1 LTQTVTFLLLLF
13 IFSLSEKG
21 SVMPPFILIILLAG
35 FPALATDMYLPALPM
50 LQHLWQLSLAEANFS
65 LVIFFITFSLFL
77 LIYGPLADRFGRR
90 PVLFVGLLIFIAGS
104 LFCAMAQSIGQLVLA
119 RFLQGCGAA
128 AASSLCLTLSKD
140 LYTGEQQKK
149 VMAYIGVIVPLVP
162 MLAPMLGSW
171 VIEHLSWRVIF
182 ISHVI
187 LALASLFGAITLKE
201 PEIHR
206 TQGGIS
212 AVLRRYV
219 VLLQNKSYRSLTL
232 VFSITPLFFYSFLA
246 ASSSIYMHDFQLTS
260 QQFGL
265 LFGFNA
271 VGLMAGSYSCAKL
284 SSRLTSMQI
293 LNWSL
298 AGMFIAG
305 SVMFFWH
312 PTSISF
318 AASMFAIS
326 YCMGISRPLCN
337 HMVLEQ
343 VHNDV
348 GAASS
353 LLTFSSFILGSIG
366 MQMVS
371 LLPDAKIIMIAV
383 MALVGSV
390 IPWLALRR
398 MSFTATH

>member
-1 LTQTVTFLLLLF
+1 
-13 IFSLSEKG
+13 
-21 SVMPPFILIILLAG
+21 MPPFVLIILLAG

-50 LQHLWQLSLAEANFS
+50 LQDLWQLSLAEANFS

-90 PVLFVGLLIFIAGS
+90 PVLFAGLLIFIAGS
-104 LFCAMAQSIGQLVLA
+104 LFCAMAQSIGQLVFA

-182 ISHVI
+182 ISHVV
-187 LALASLFGAITLKE
+187 LAVASFFGTLTLKE

-206 TQGGIS
+206 TQGGVT
-212 AVLRRYV
+212 AVLRRYL
-219 VLLQNKSYRSLTL
+219 VLFENKPYRSLTL

-246 ASSSIYMHDFQLTS
+246 ASGSIYMHDFQLS
-260 QQFGL
+260 AQQFGL

-271 VGLMAGSYSCAKL
+271 IGLMAGSFSCAKL
-284 SSRLTSMQI
+284 SGRMSSMQI

-298 AGMFIAG
+298 AGMFVAG
-305 SVMFFWH
+305 LVMLFWH

-318 AASMFAIS
+318 AASMFAVS
-326 YCMGISRPLCN
+326 FCMGISRPLCN

-343 VHNDV
+343 VHSDI

-353 LLTFSSFILGSIG
+353 LLTFSSFILGAIG

-371 LLPDAKIIMIAV
+371 LLPDAKIILIAS
-383 MALVGSV
+383 MALVGSL

-398 MSFTATH
+398 MANNSTAH

>member
-1 LTQTVTFLLLLF
+1 
-13 IFSLSEKG
+13 
-21 SVMPPFILIILLAG
+21 MPPFFLIILLAG

-90 PVLFVGLLIFIAGS
+90 PVLFAGLLIFIAGS
-104 LFCAMAQSIGQLVLA
+104 LFCALAQSIGQLVLA
-119 RFLQGCGAA
+119 RILQGCGAA

-149 VMAYIGVIVPLVP
+149 VMAYVGVIVPLVP

-171 VIEHLSWRVIF
+171 IIEHLSWRVIF
-182 ISHVI
+182 MAHVI
-187 LALASLFGAITLKE
+187 LALASLYGTITLKE
-201 PEIHR
+201 PAINR
-206 TQGGIS
+206 TQGGLC
-212 AVLRRYV
+212 AVLRRYM
-219 VLLQNKSYRSLTL
+219 VLFQNRPYRSLTL
-232 VFSITPLFFYSFLA
+232 VFSITPLFFYAFLA
-246 ASSSIYMHDFQLTS
+246 ASGSIYMHDFQLS
-260 QQFGL
+260 AQQFGL

-271 VGLMAGSYSCAKL
+271 IGLMAGSFSCAKL
-284 SSRLTSMQI
+284 SARMSSLQI

-305 SVMFFWH
+305 SVMLLWH
-312 PTSISF
+312 PTSLSF

-326 YCMGISRPLCN
+326 FCMGISRPLCN

-343 VHNDV
+343 VHSDV

-353 LLTFSSFILGSIG
+353 LLTFSSFILGAIG
-366 MQMVS
+366 MQVVS
-371 LLPDAKIIMIAV
+371 LLPDAKIILIAV
-383 MALVGSV
+383 MTLVGSV

-398 MSFTATH
+398 MAIHKIP

>member
-1 LTQTVTFLLLLF
+1 
-13 IFSLSEKG
+13 
-21 SVMPPFILIILLAG
+21 MPPFVLIILLAG
-35 FPALATDMYLPALPM
+35 FPALATDMYLPALPI

-90 PVLFVGLLIFIAGS
+90 PVLFTGLLIFIAGS
-104 LFCAMAQSIGQLVLA
+104 LFCAMAQSIGQLVFA

-149 VMAYIGVIVPLVP
+149 IMAYIGVIVPLVP

-201 PEIHR
+201 PAIHR
-206 TQGGIS
+206 TKGGLC
-212 AVLRRYV
+212 AVLRRYM
-219 VLLQNKSYRSLTL
+219 VLFQNRPYRSLTL

-246 ASSSIYMHDFQLTS
+246 ASGSIYMHDFQLTS

-271 VGLMAGSYSCAKL
+271 IGLMAGSYSCAKL

-305 SVMFFWH
+305 LVMLFWH

-318 AASMFAIS
+318 AVSMFAVS
-326 YCMGISRPLCN
+326 FCMGISRPLCN

-383 MALVGSV
+383 MALVGSFV
-390 IPWLALRR
+390 PWLTLRR
-398 MSFTATH
+398 MANNTTH

>member
-1 LTQTVTFLLLLF
+1 MNFFLAAR
-13 IFSLSEKG
+13 G
-21 SVMPPFILIILLAG
+21 SVRLAIVLIILLAG

-90 PVLFVGLLIFIAGS
+90 PVLFAGLLIFIAGS
-104 LFCAMAQSIGQLVLA
+104 LFCAMAQSIGQLVFA

-201 PEIHR
+201 PAIHR
-206 TQGGIS
+206 TQGGIC
-212 AVLRRYV
+212 AVLRRYM
-219 VLLQNKSYRSLTL
+219 VLFQNRPYRSLTL

-246 ASSSIYMHDFQLTS
+246 ASGSIYMHDFQLTS

-271 VGLMAGSYSCAKL
+271 IGLMAGSFSCAKL

-305 SVMFFWH
+305 LVMLFWH

-318 AASMFAIS
+318 AVSMFAVS
-326 YCMGISRPLCN
+326 FCMGISRPLCN

-383 MALVGSV
+383 MALVGSFV
-390 IPWLALRR
+390 PWLALRR
-398 MSFTATH
+398 MANNTAH